1 MSINEFKDYEEYVAL
16 IKNTDYVKL
25 LVFSKDNCSAC
36 KQSLIETEKILKLF
50 NNKRLIINEVR
61 IHSDSQK
68 NLTNSKI
75 FDNYRIDF
83 VPSYVL
89 IYNNNFEKMRNP
101 EIKYLKERIKC
112 ILNKFEK

>member
-1 MSINEFKDYEEYVAL
+1 MSINEFKDYDEYISL

-36 KQSLIETEKILKLF
+36 KQSLIESEKILKLF
-50 NNKRLIINEVR
+50 NNKRLIINKVVM
-61 IHSDSQK
+61 HYDSQK

-89 IYNNNFEKMRNP
+89 IYNNNFEKMKNP
-101 EIKYLKERIKC
+101 EIKYLIERIKC
-112 ILNKFEK
+112 ILDRFEK